1 MAQQQLSRVGAERR
15 CPNCGTRIARD
26 AESCFM
32 CGHDLRIQ
40 PRRRHRVAF
49 VDVLMVLA
57 VLAVLFMWWRIGTQP
72 RQEPVA
78 ETTGQAILPT
88 NIPLLAGTLTPTATP
103 APTATSTP
111 VPTSP
116 PQQVLLKHTVKAGE
130 TLLSIGAEY
139 GVTVDEIQAANN
151 LSDELIREG
160 DELTIPVL
168 RSAENANS
176 NTDPASQLE
185 YTVKSDDTIG
195 SIAEN
200 FGSSVSEILTT
211 NNLSENDLI
220 RPGDVLRIPV
230 HNLPKEVLESTAATP
245 PETKPVTQSAPS
257 NVGAIYI
264 EPRLIGPPD
273 GVTLSHNEAVLLR
286 WLSVDVLQPN
296 EWYVLLIE
304 PDGDPNAR
312 EFPSIWTKATSYR
325 LTSESAPTNDQA
337 AHYRWRVSVV
347 RVKPGSNG
355 QVALDAASPPSLERR
370 FVWQ

>member
-1 MAQQQLSRVGAERR
+1 
-15 CPNCGTRIARD
+15 
-26 AESCFM
+26 M

-57 VLAVLFMWWRIGTQP
+57 VLAVLVMWWRIGSQP
-72 RQEPVA
+72 RQEPAA
-78 ETTGQAILPT
+78 ETTARAILPT
-88 NIPLLAGTLTPTATP
+88 NIPLLAGTLTPTPTP
-103 APTATSTP
+103 APTATFTP
-111 VPTSP
+111 VPTLP
-116 PQQVLLKHTVKAGE
+116 PQQTLLKHTVKAGE

-139 GVTVDEIQAANN
+139 DVTVAEIQAANN
-151 LSDELIREG
+151 LNDELIREG

-168 RSAENANS
+168 RSPQSPTANS
-176 NTDPASQLE
+176 AGPTSQLE

-200 FGSSVSEILTT
+200 FGSSVNEILTT

-230 HNLPKEVLESTAATP
+230 HGLPKEVLESTSATP
-245 PETKPVTQSAPS
+245 QETKPVTPS
-257 NVGAIYI
+257 ETSNIGAIYI

-273 GVTLSHNEAVLLR
+273 GVTLGHSQAVLLR
-286 WLSVDVLQPN
+286 WISVDVLQPN

-304 PDGDPNAR
+304 PDGDLNAR

-325 LTSESAPTNDQA
+325 LAPELAPENGQA
-337 AHYRWRVSVV
+337 AHYRWRVTVV

-355 QVALDAASPPSLERR
+355 QAALDAASPPSLERR
-370 FVWQ
+370 FIWQ